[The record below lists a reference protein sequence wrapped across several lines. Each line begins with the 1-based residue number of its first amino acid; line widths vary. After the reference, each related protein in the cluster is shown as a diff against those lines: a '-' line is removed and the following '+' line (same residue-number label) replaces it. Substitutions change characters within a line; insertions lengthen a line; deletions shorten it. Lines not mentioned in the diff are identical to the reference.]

1 MTKVNNTDII
11 DVVRLYRNFPKYNYL
26 SDKDI
31 ARAIIPSLAL
41 NQYNIFRYKNTGV
54 AYAFT
59 NWAFL
64 NTETEKRFKE
74 TGILEMLDW
83 NSGDICWHI
92 ETINT
97 DKNKLKE
104 IYRWTAERLSK
115 DIGKDKTVY
124 WLRMNKSG
132 RGIKRIN
139 KITVLKGINKFIKG
153 N

>member
-11 DVVRLYRNFPKYNYL
+11 DVVRLYRNFSKYNYL

>member
-1 MTKVNNTDII
+1 LTKVNNTDII

-41 NQYNIFRYKNTGV
+41 NQYNIFRYENTGV

-83 NSGDICWHI
+83 NSGDICWHV

-97 DKNKLKE
+97 DNNKLKQ
-104 IYRWTAERLSK
+104 IYKWTAERLNK
-115 DIGKDKTVY
+115 DIGKDKTIN

-139 KITVLKGINKFIKG
+139 KMTVSTALRKFTKEK
-153 N
+153 

>member
-1 MTKVNNTDII
+1 MVNNTDII
-11 DVVRLYRNFPKYNYL
+11 DVIRLYRNFPKYNYL

-41 NQYNIFRYKNTGV
+41 NQYNIFRYENTGV

-83 NSGDICWHI
+83 NSGDICWHV

-97 DKNKLKE
+97 DNNKLKQ
-104 IYRWTAERLSK
+104 IYKWTAERLSK
-115 DIGKDKTVY
+115 DIGEDKTVY

-139 KITVLKGINKFIKG
+139 QMTISTGIRKFTKEK
-153 N
+153 

>member
-31 ARAIIPSLAL
+31 AKAIIPSLAL
-41 NQYNIFRYKNTGV
+41 NQYNIFRYENTGV

-74 TGILEMLDW
+74 TGTLEMLDW
-83 NSGDICWHI
+83 NSGNICWHI
-92 ETINT
+92 ETVNT
-97 DKNKLKE
+97 DNNKLKQ
-104 IYRWTAERLSK
+104 IYKWTAERLSK
-115 DIGKDKTVY
+115 DIGEDKTVY
-124 WLRMNKSG
+124 WLRTTKSG
-132 RGIKRIN
+132 
-139 KITVLKGINKFIKG
+139 KGIQRFNKMKISTGLRKFK
-153 N
+153 